1 MNWLSVIYLIYMFI
15 AIYFFSLFLF
25 IYLINRNKF
34 FVCPKAKKQYSMS
47 VVVPCYNKGEHIGE
61 TIQSLVNSDY
71 KGLKK
76 IIIVDDCSTDNSF
89 EVIKRF
95 AKKYSKVM
103 AVQTPKNT
111 GNAAGAKNYGLGFVK
126 TELICCID
134 ADSYIKEN
142 ALRNMVGYFNNP
154 QIGSVTGRILVKNN
168 KNLLERLQAIEYAM
182 IIFTRK
188 LLEFI
193 EGIWVTPGAL
203 SVYRT
208 EALKEVGGFD
218 TENITEDVEI
228 TWKLIKAGYRI
239 KVAVN
244 AITYTSV
251 PNTRKGW
258 WRQRIRW
265 DIGGVQTLLKYKKQV
280 FKKSPLGYFIIPLFA
295 ISMFLGLLGLSIFL
309 YLWVKRLILVNLYT
323 SYSVASDMALLT
335 ANNLYVNVT
344 TLNFFGAIVLIQG
357 LFLTLFGLSKINPGV
372 RKSFINLAAYF
383 FAYLTIHPVI
393 LAVSIYKMI
402 RKDIKW

>member
-1 MNWLSVIYLIYMFI
+1 MNLLSVIYLVYMFI

-25 IYLINRNKF
+25 IYLMNRNKF
-34 FVCPKAKKQYSMS
+34 FTYKEPKKKFSLS
-47 VVVPCYNKGEHIGE
+47 VIIPAYNEEKGIGE
-61 TIQSLVNSDY
+61 TIFSVLKSDY
-71 KGLKK
+71 KTLKE
-76 IIIVDDCSTDNSF
+76 ILIVNDGSTDNTQKIVQ
-89 EVIKRF
+89 EI
-95 AKKYSKVM
+95 AKKYSKVKLINK
-103 AVQTPKNT
+103 KNT
-111 GNAAGAKNYGLGFVK
+111 GKADSINYVLKRVK
-126 TELICCID
+126 ADLVAIID
-134 ADSYIKEN
+134 ADSYIKSN
-142 ALRNMVGYFNNP
+142 ALKNMVFYFDNP
-154 QIGSVTGRILVKNN
+154 KVGSVTGRILVKNN
-168 KNLLERLQAIEYAM
+168 KKLLERLQAIEYAM

-218 TENITEDVEI
+218 PKNMTEDVEI
-228 TWKLIKAGYRI
+228 TWRLIKAGYRI
-239 KVAVN
+239 RVAAN

-251 PNTRKGW
+251 PDTKKDW
-258 WRQRIRW
+258 WKQRIRW
-265 DIGGVQTLLKYKKQV
+265 GIGGVQTLLSYKKEV

-309 YLWVKRLILVNLYT
+309 YLWIKRLILVHSYT
-323 SYSVASDMALLT
+323 AYSAVSEVSLLT
-335 ANNLYVNVT
+335 ANNLYVSVT

-357 LFLTLFGLSKINPGV
+357 LLLTLFGLSKINPGV
-372 RKSFINLAAYF
+372 RKSFINLASYF

-402 RKDIKW
+402 RKDFKW

>member
-25 IYLINRNKF
+25 IYLMNRRKF
-34 FVCPKAKKQYSMS
+34 FAYEKPQKNLSLS
-47 VVVPCYNKGEHIGE
+47 VIIPAYNEEKGIEE
-61 TIQSLVNSDY
+61 TIFSVLKSDY
-71 KGLKK
+71 KNLKEIIVVNDGSIDNTKK
-76 IIIVDDCSTDNSF
+76 IVQEII
-89 EVIKRF
+89 
-95 AKKYSKVM
+95 KKYPKIKLINK
-103 AVQTPKNT
+103 KNT
-111 GNAAGAKNYGLGFVK
+111 GKADSINYALKKVK
-126 TELICCID
+126 TNLVAVID

-142 ALRNMVGYFNNP
+142 ALRNMVAYFNNP
-154 QIGSVTGRILVKNN
+154 KIGSVTGRILVRNN

-188 LLEFI
+188 LLEFV

-203 SVYRT
+203 SMYRT
-208 EALKEVGGFD
+208 GALKEVGGFD
-218 TENITEDVEI
+218 PKNMTEDVEI
-228 TWKLIKAGYRI
+228 TWRLIKADYRI

-251 PNTRKGW
+251 PDTKRDW

-265 DIGGVQTLLKYKKQV
+265 DIGGVQTLLAYRKQI
-280 FKKSPLGYFIIPLFA
+280 FKKNPLGYFIIPLFA
-295 ISMFLGLLGLSIFL
+295 VSMFLGLLGLSIFL
-309 YLWVKRLILVNLYT
+309 YVWIKRLILMHSYT
-323 SYSVASDMALLT
+323 SYSVASDVAVLT

-344 TLNFFGAIVLIQG
+344 TLNFFGAIVLILG
-357 LFLTLFGLSKINPGV
+357 LSLTLFGLSRINPGV
-372 RKSFINLAAYF
+372 RKSFINLTAYF